1 MSEKPDSDATA
12 GDGKTR
18 NPAVPPVNADGDGA
32 PQAPRAPFGTVI
44 PPRPAAPPTSSFA
57 RVPAAASPAGEPA
70 AEPFASPAG
79 EPTDQPAAGDTRVQN
94 PTADT
99 ASQGPAP
106 RNPTDQGL
114 ATSRTRRS
122 SPTGQVGQMGQ
133 LLSDRMGKLRASG
146 AGAKARDLA
155 GRATTAVRS
164 SGRGKLIA
172 GVAAVVVLA
181 LLIWWIA
188 ALAGGSRDSG
198 ARTPAGS
205 SSSPTAERGALPL
218 ENVSPLDYR
227 LGDCFKDFDANA
239 AKSTVVACDTAHSA
253 QLIQIES
260 YAASDAYPGR
270 DALKQK
276 ALDACKAAQL
286 TDKSGNY
293 ALSYKL
299 AYPSSSSWGTGD
311 RRVDCY
317 VASDAGNVIMESLLP

>member
-1 MSEKPDSDATA
+1 MSEKPESDATA
-12 GDGKTR
+12 GDGNTR

-57 RVPAAASPAGEPA
+57 RVPPAASPSGEPD
-70 AEPFASPAG
+70 P
-79 EPTDQPAAGDTRVQN
+79 Q
-94 PTADT
+94 TAT
-99 ASQGPAP
+99 
-106 RNPTDQGL
+106 N
-114 ATSRTRRS
+114 RTRRT
-122 SPTGQVGQMGQ
+122 SPTGQVGQ
-133 LLSDRMGKLRASG
+133 LLADRMGQLRASG
-146 AGAKARDLA
+146 AGAKARGLA
-155 GRATTAVRS
+155 ARATTAVRR
-164 SGRGKLIA
+164 SGRAKLIA
-172 GVAAVVVLA
+172 GVAAAVVLA

-198 ARTPAGS
+198 APAPADS

-253 QLIQIES
+253 QLIQVES

-270 DALKQK
+270 DVLKQK

-286 TDKSGNY
+286 TEKSGNY

-317 VASDAGNVIMESLLP
+317 AASDAGNVIMESLLP

>member
-12 GDGKTR
+12 GDGDAR
-18 NPAVPPVNADGDGA
+18 NPAVPPVNADGGGA

-57 RVPAAASPAGEPA
+57 RVPAAASPSGEPD
-70 AEPFASPAG
+70 P
-79 EPTDQPAAGDTRVQN
+79 Q
-94 PTADT
+94 TAT
-99 ASQGPAP
+99 
-106 RNPTDQGL
+106 N
-114 ATSRTRRS
+114 RTRRT
-122 SPTGQVGQMGQ
+122 SPTGQVGQ
-133 LLSDRMGKLRASG
+133 LLSDRMGQLRASG
-146 AGAKARDLA
+146 AVAKARGLA
-155 GRATTAVRS
+155 ARATAAVRRP
-164 SGRGKLIA
+164 GRTKLIA

-198 ARTPAGS
+198 APAPAGS
-205 SSSPTAERGALPL
+205 SASPTAERGALPL

-253 QLIQIES
+253 QLIQVES

-270 DALKQK
+270 DVLKQK

-286 TDKSGNY
+286 TEKSGNY

-317 VASDAGNVIMESLLP
+317 AASDAGNVIMESLLP

>member
-12 GDGKTR
+12 GDGTTR

-32 PQAPRAPFGTVI
+32 PPAPRAPFGTVI

-70 AEPFASPAG
+70 AEPSASPAG
-79 EPTDQPAAGDTRVQN
+79 EPTDQPAAGDTRVQT
-94 PTADT
+94 PTADPVPE
-99 ASQGPAP
+99 GPAP
-106 RNPTDQGL
+106 GNPADQGP
-114 ATSRTRRS
+114 ATSRTRRT
-122 SPTGQVGQMGQ
+122 SPTGQVG
-133 LLSDRMGKLRASG
+133 KLRASD
-146 AGAKARDLA
+146 AGAKARGLA
-155 GRATTAVRS
+155 ARATTAVRR

-188 ALAGGSRDSG
+188 ALAGGSRDAG
-198 ARTPAGS
+198 TPAPAGS

>member
-12 GDGKTR
+12 GDGNTR

-70 AEPFASPAG
+70 AEPSASPAG

-94 PTADT
+94 PA
-99 ASQGPAP
+99 ASPAPQGPAP
-106 RNPTDQGL
+106 GNPADQGP
-114 ATSRTRRS
+114 ATSRTRRTT
-122 SPTGQVGQMGQ
+122 PTGQVGQ
-133 LLSDRMGKLRASG
+133 LLSDRMGKLRASD
-146 AGAKARDLA
+146 AGTKARGLA
-155 GRATTAVRS
+155 ARATTAVRR

-188 ALAGGSRDSG
+188 ALAGGSRDAG
-198 ARTPAGS
+198 APSPAGS
-205 SSSPTAERGALPL
+205 SSSPTAERGPLPL

>member
-12 GDGKTR
+12 GDGNTR
-18 NPAVPPVNADGDGA
+18 SPAVPPVNADGGRA

-57 RVPAAASPAGEPA
+57 RVPPAASPADEPA
-70 AEPFASPAG
+70 ASPAG
-79 EPTDQPAAGDTRVQN
+79 EPTDQPAAGDTRPQN
-94 PTADT
+94 PSAD
-99 ASQGPAP
+99 AAPQDPAP
-106 RNPTDQGL
+106 GSPADQSP
-114 ATSRTRRS
+114 ATSRPRRT
-122 SPTGQVGQMGQ
+122 SPTGQMGR
-133 LLSDRMGKLRASG
+133 LLSDRMGKLRASD
-146 AGAKARDLA
+146 AGAKARGLA
-155 GRATTAVRS
+155 ARATTAVRR

-188 ALAGGSRDSG
+188 ALAGGSRDAG
-198 ARTPAGS
+198 APAPAGS